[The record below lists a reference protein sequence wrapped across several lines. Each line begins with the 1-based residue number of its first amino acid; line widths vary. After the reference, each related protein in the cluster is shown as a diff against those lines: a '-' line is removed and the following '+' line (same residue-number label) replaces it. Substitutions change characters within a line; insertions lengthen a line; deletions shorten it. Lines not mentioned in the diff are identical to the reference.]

1 VTVTAGGGITA
12 GAPRTAR
19 RARLQLRRIDPW
31 STLRFSF
38 VASLALLVVF
48 LVAVIVLYAVL
59 SGMHVFST
67 INDQLQSL
75 TDNGTTDTTTGLQ
88 FDFSFARVLGLSLL
102 IGAVNVVLFTAL
114 ATLGAFVYNLVADL
128 VGGIEVTLS
137 ERD

>member
-1 VTVTAGGGITA
+1 MTVSAAGGMTTSA
-12 GAPRTAR
+12 ARAPR

-48 LVAVIVLYAVL
+48 LIAVVVLYGVL

-67 INDQLQSL
+67 INDQLTSL
-75 TDNGTTDTTTGLQ
+75 TDNGTADTSTGLH
-88 FDFSFARVLGLSLL
+88 FDFSFTRVMGISLL

-137 ERD
+137 ERE

>member
-1 VTVTAGGGITA
+1 VTPAGGTA
-12 GAPRTAR
+12 PTLPRSAR

-31 STLRFSF
+31 SMLRFSF

-59 SGMHVFST
+59 SGMNVFST
-67 INDQLQSL
+67 INDQLRSL
-75 TDNGTTDTTTGLQ
+75 TDNGSTDTTTGLH
-88 FDFSFARVLGLSLL
+88 FDFSFARVMGISLL

-137 ERD
+137 ERE

>member
-1 VTVTAGGGITA
+1 VTAAGGTTTGVSR
-12 GAPRTAR
+12 APR

-48 LVAVIVLYAVL
+48 LIAVIVLYAVL

-67 INDQLQSL
+67 INDQLGSL
-75 TDNGTTDTTTGLQ
+75 TDNGSADTSTGVT
-88 FDFSFARVLGLSLL
+88 FNFSFARVMGISLL

-128 VGGIEVTLS
+128 VGGIEVTLA